1 MHLELDGNGPIY
13 EQLSRA
19 LRRSILQGA
28 LKPRAR
34 LPATRQLAEE
44 LGLSRNTVL
53 IAYEMLVAE
62 RLALSMKGSGT
73 YVAANTLSATATRR
87 VAATMPAQSRYATRL
102 RQLFPMASHRLETTV
117 RYDLRYGE
125 PMLDPALVTAWRK
138 ELSRAA
144 SRCDLNYPPSNGLR
158 ELREAVCEYVA
169 RRRGVVCAPAD
180 VLIVNG
186 TQQAISLL
194 ARVLVDEG
202 SSVVVE
208 EPHYPYAVNALRAHG
223 ARIVSVKTDSE
234 GLDCETL
241 PRQGVRMVYVT
252 PSHQFPSG
260 VEMSHARRLALLRY
274 AAEQRCWILEDDYDG
289 EFRHEGHATS
299 ALRSL
304 DLEDRVIYVGTFS
317 KTLFPALRLGYLI
330 CPPSLRSDLIGAKCF
345 DDLASGAIEQTAM
358 AAFMGNGGFERHL
371 RKAAVELRHR
381 RGALLSGLQQHCAE
395 DIRVTHSS
403 AGMHVVGWL
412 PGWHGSRMPSLVEA
426 ARSRGLGLHPIAPYY
441 AGTPPCSGLL
451 LGFASLSIAQLGV
464 ATRLLGESLAAA
476 KAVAGLAEAARQASG
491 LQAPREPEVLAESPW
506 TL

>member
-1 MHLELDGNGPIY
+1 MQLELDDNGSLY
-13 EQLSRA
+13 EQLARA
-19 LRRSILQGA
+19 LKRSILQGT
-28 LKPRAR
+28 LKPHAR
-34 LPATRQLAEE
+34 LPATRELAQE

-53 IAYEMLVAE
+53 TAYEMLVAE

-73 YVAANTLSATATRR
+73 YVAASTASATTARR
-87 VAATMPAQSRYATRL
+87 VVATVPAQSRYAARL
-102 RQLFPMASHRLETTV
+102 RRLPPHALHRIEPTV

-125 PMLDPALVTAWRK
+125 PLFDQTLVTAWRR

-169 RRRGVVCAPAD
+169 RRRGVICSPSD

-186 TQQAISLL
+186 TQQAINLI

-202 SSVVVE
+202 SGVVVE
-208 EPHYPYAVNALRAHG
+208 DPHYPYALRALMAHG
-223 ARIVSVKTDSE
+223 AQIVSVETDSE
-234 GLDCETL
+234 GLCCEAL

-260 VEMSHARRLALLRY
+260 VEMSLARRLALLRY
-274 AAEQRCWILEDDYDG
+274 AAEQRCWIVEDDYDG
-289 EFRHEGHATS
+289 EFRYEGHSTP

-304 DLEDRVIYVGTFS
+304 DLEDRVLYVGTFS

-330 CPPSLRSDLIGAKCF
+330 CPPSLRADLIGAKCF
-345 DDLASGAIEQTAM
+345 DDLASAAIEQAAM
-358 AAFMGNGGFERHL
+358 ASFMSSGGFERHL

-381 RGALLSGLQQHCAE
+381 RSALLSGLQQHCAE
-395 DIRVTHSS
+395 DITVTHSS

-412 PGWHGSRMPSLVEA
+412 PGWPGSRMSSLVEA
-426 ARSRGLGLHPIAPYY
+426 ALTRGLGLHPIAPYY
-441 AGTPPCSGLL
+441 AAAPPSAGLL
-451 LGFASLSIAQLGV
+451 LGFASLSPAQLRI

-476 KAVAGLAEAARQASG
+476 KPAAAG
-491 LQAPREPEVLAESPW
+491 PM
-506 TL
+506 